1 MKNSLSITHVPV
13 RGRVPVR
20 AYLALIVAIIC
31 LGFSGIFIR
40 WAGAPNAVSAFYRM
54 GIGSLVM
61 VLPFLLRLRRQQ
73 DGMGAWP
80 RREIGM
86 AVMGG
91 LFFAGDLFLWTT
103 GVILSGVT
111 IPTLLGNTA
120 PLWVGLG
127 AVLIFREQLGK
138 LFWWGVLLALAGVI
152 LIVGVPQ
159 DVSAEFQ
166 WGNLLSLGAG
176 WFYAGYL
183 LFAQRGRRRLDSL
196 SFYWLSTTS
205 SALVLLLIVWLLGQP
220 LTGYP
225 TNTYLSFLGM
235 GLVSQAAGYLA
246 INYALGHLSASLV
259 APALLGQP
267 VMTALLSAW
276 LLGERFSWL
285 QMVGGVAILAG
296 VYVVHRGR
304 GSD

>member
-1 MKNSLSITHVPV
+1 MKNSLTITTLPV

-40 WAGAPNAVSAFYRM
+40 WAGAPNAVAAFYRM

-61 VLPFLLRLRRQQ
+61 VIPFLLRFWRQP
-73 DGMGAWP
+73 DGMGVWP

-86 AVMGG
+86 AVLGG

-127 AVLIFREQLGK
+127 AVLIFREKLGR
-138 LFWWGVLLALAGVI
+138 LFWWGVLLALAGLV
-152 LIVGVPQ
+152 LIMGVPQ

-183 LFAQRGRRRLDSL
+183 LFAQRGRKRLDSL

-220 LTGYP
+220 LVGYSSQ
-225 TNTYLSFLGM
+225 TYLSFLGM
-235 GLVSQAAGYLA
+235 GVVSQAMGYLA
-246 INYALGHLSASLV
+246 INYALGHLPASLV
-259 APALLGQP
+259 SPALLGQP

-276 LLGERFSWL
+276 LLGERFSGL
-285 QMVGGVAILAG
+285 QMAGGVAILAG

-304 GSD
+304 A